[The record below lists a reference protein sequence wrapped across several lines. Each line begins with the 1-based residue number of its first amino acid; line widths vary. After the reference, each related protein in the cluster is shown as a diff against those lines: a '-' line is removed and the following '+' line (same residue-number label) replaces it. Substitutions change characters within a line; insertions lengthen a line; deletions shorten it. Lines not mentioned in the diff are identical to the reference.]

1 MVRYYRSLQVA
12 WRLLRTYVV
21 TYARNCPALIP
32 PRVMGE
38 NRSGLRGVGPKPVV
52 NGSELVFRL
61 ETDIAN
67 GDVLA
72 PEILTDNGLAMDAP
86 WNRTG

>member
-1 MVRYYRSLQVA
+1 MVRYYRSLKVA

-52 NGSELVFRL
+52 NGSELLKPKPRVL
-61 ETDIAN
+61 TGGAGWAN
-67 GDVLA
+67 TKM
-72 PEILTDNGLAMDAP
+72 P
-86 WNRTG
+86 

>member
-1 MVRYYRSLQVA
+1 MVRYYRSLKVA

-52 NGSELVFRL
+52 NGGELPRPKPRVSTGGAGR
-61 ETDIAN
+61 AN
-67 GDVLA
+67 TKM
-72 PEILTDNGLAMDAP
+72 P
-86 WNRTG
+86 

>member
-1 MVRYYRSLQVA
+1 MVRYYRSLKVA

-52 NGSELVFRL
+52 NGGELPRPKPRV
-61 ETDIAN
+61 
-67 GDVLA
+67 
-72 PEILTDNGLAMDAP
+72 LTDGAGCANTKMP
-86 WNRTG
+86 